1 MAKLLYNVSAY
12 ENTATKWATDT
23 RIYPANSLLI
33 ESDTGILKKGD
44 GVKTYANLATIGAKQ
59 DLAWAD
65 VTGKPSTFAPSAH
78 THSAGDI
85 TSGAFAITRI
95 PTGTTASTVALG
107 NHTHAYNSLT
117 GIPSTFA
124 PSAHTH
130 LWADITDKPSTFAP
144 EIGTTATKAAAGNHN
159 HAVVVD
165 AESGL
170 EAASDIQAL
179 AIALSTRIKA
189 LEDLSST

>member
-1 MAKLLYNVSAY
+1 MAKLLYNVTAY
-12 ENTATKWATDT
+12 ENTAAKWATDT

-59 DLAWAD
+59 ALAWAD
-65 VTGKPSTFAPSAH
+65 VTGKPT
-78 THSAGDI
+78 
-85 TSGAFAITRI
+85 
-95 PTGTTASTVALG
+95 
-107 NHTHAYNSLT
+107 
-117 GIPSTFA
+117 
-124 PSAHTH
+124 
-130 LWADITDKPSTFAP
+130 TFAP

-159 HAVVVD
+159 HAVVAD

-189 LEDLSST
+189 LEDLASAE